1 MEYLFGNTFTDV
13 DMFHEARE
21 IPTLLP
27 PGMYAKKVSGLDKSI
42 MGIECRGGG
51 GGGGGASAA
60 QEQYIQ
66 NQFEY
71 DQKQYD
77 YNWGQPGESLTGE
90 YEDGLQWKK
99 YNMATQALN
108 TKKANDK
115 AAKTYNE
122 ATQQQNWEHSISIQ
136 DYSYLSQLKAFKKSG
151 EQFTQQTALNESEY
165 KNALERETAVLD
177 EQFIQSAF
185 ENQNLIMDL
194 YETAGGK
201 GYDKASTLLGLEN
214 TEATLEYGKLQEQT
228 GLAHDFDKAS
238 FQKADTQL
246 SMKDSAGGT
255 AHQAAS
261 IKAAGKQKAHE
272 LQYEKALTGSGG
284 ADVRESKQR
293 SDFENDLIRREVQ
306 SSRAKAAFSTT
317 EENIKALQAVGQA
330 QLSQAGRSQ
339 GKAVQ
344 MVLAQLGR
352 SQSYTVE
359 SMMHDSNTAQARMK
373 QNRAKALNTVQ
384 RAAIADQKIDFEA
397 LQNIDKVERDTEE
410 SLRGL
415 DIDIE
420 KGELGL
426 DKIQTGLFH
435 AMENTDIKST
445 EIDRNLKHA
454 QTEAGFDIKKIDW
467 ELENLSDRFAQNQLI
482 LQTTLDSA
490 VKASL
495 ANTKD
500 IAQAKVQSDLQ
511 AWANLMLEPEKA
523 PYAPTPLKM
532 PDTHYDDIM
541 EPVKPP
547 TPIRGASYNPSS
559 GGDFMQSAMGAL
571 TTGMSIGLQAGPVAG
586 VIAGIGSMF
595 M

>member
-21 IPTLLP
+21 IPSLLP
-27 PGMYAKKVSGLDKSI
+27 PGMYAKKMSGLDKSI
-42 MGIECRGGG
+42 MGVECRKG
-51 GGGGGASAA
+51 GGGGGAAA
-60 QEQYIQ
+60 TEKFVEQ
-66 NQFEY
+66 QFNY
-71 DQKQYD
+71 DQKTYD
-77 YNWGQPGESLTGE
+77 YNWARPGESLTGE
-90 YEDGLQWKK
+90 YEEGINWKK
-99 YNMATQALN
+99 YNMATKALT
-108 TKKANDK
+108 TKKNND
-115 AAKTYNE
+115 E
-122 ATQQQNWEHSISIQ
+122 ATRVFNEETQEQNWEHGIAIQ
-136 DYSYLSQLKAFKKSG
+136 DYSYLSQLKAFQKSG
-151 EQFTQQTALNESEY
+151 EQFTQQTDLNEAEY
-165 KNALERETAVLD
+165 QNALERETAVLD

-185 ENQNLIMDL
+185 ENQNLILDL

-201 GYDKASTLLGLEN
+201 GYDQASAVLGLQN

-228 GLAHDFDKAS
+228 GLSHDFDKAA

-306 SSRAKAAFSTT
+306 NSRAKAAFSTT
-317 EENIKALQAVGQA
+317 EENVKALQAVGQA

-352 SQSYTVE
+352 SQAYTVE
-359 SMMHDSNTAQARMK
+359 SMMHESNAAQARMK

-415 DIDIE
+415 NVDIE

-426 DKIQTGLFH
+426 DQIRSGLFH
-435 AMENTDIKST
+435 VMENTDIKST

-454 QTEAGFDIKKIDW
+454 QAEAGFDMKKIDW
-467 ELENLSDRFAQNQLI
+467 ELDNLSNKFEQNQKI

-490 VKASL
+490 VKASV

-500 IAQAKVQSDLQ
+500 IAQAKVQADLQ
-511 AWANLMLEPEKA
+511 TWANLMLEPELS
-523 PYAPTPLKM
+523 PYAPKPIDLPYTE
-532 PDTHYDDIM
+532 YDDIM
-541 EPVKPP
+541 MPVKPP
-547 TPIRGASYNPSS
+547 KPIRGTSYNA
-559 GGDFMQSAMGAL
+559 GTGTDFMQSAMTSL
-571 TTGMSIGLQAGPVAG
+571 STGLSVGLQTGNPWAG
-586 VIAGIGSMF
+586 VAAGLASWG
-595 M
+595 